1 MVKVSD
7 EGQGSRPEVVP
18 VTKLTW
24 TAERSLAGAACPCL
38 ALSLWDR
45 KTEFYLSY

>member
-7 EGQGSRPEVVP
+7 EGQGSYPEVVP

-24 TAERSLAGAACPCL
+24 AVSKVSNC
-38 ALSLWDR
+38 
-45 KTEFYLSY
+45 